1 MSGSFSFG
9 MPEVDD
15 SRLRYVFYAD
25 PIDYRRMPTIL
36 FLSKA
41 PPYRHTGAEQV
52 VWNVGTH
59 LATNGWDVHFLCPE
73 GDAPPDVENVTYHHL
88 STPDS
93 FFAEKATFFLK
104 GVPAYRRVRS
114 AIQPDLV
121 YDNASPFPF
130 LYAYAADS
138 DRLITKVHAVY
149 GLSAFQNKDH
159 PLTQIGTIIGEQVYR
174 AVDGANVLTIS
185 DSTKQRL
192 SSLVRKNAGE
202 ITVVTNGVNTDSFDY
217 AFSPDGPVLSLCELT
232 PRKNV
237 EMLLHAWKTVETRRS
252 IERELLIAGD
262 GPQREALERL
272 ADQLE
277 LSTVSFVGYV
287 PESEKLELFKEAFCY
302 VLPTRMEGFGLT
314 NLEAMA
320 SGCVVVST
328 DVPGVRDY
336 IIDGENGYTV
346 ASDNK
351 QALAERLVNVL
362 DAPEQQRGIA
372 KSGKQTSERYDIADA
387 AEAERKVLAKKVTA
401 RPGKQ
406 KRL

>member
-1 MSGSFSFG
+1 
-9 MPEVDD
+9 
-15 SRLRYVFYAD
+15 
-25 PIDYRRMPTIL
+25 MPTIL

-59 LATNGWDVHFLCPE
+59 LAANGWNVHFLCPE
-73 GDAPPDVENVTYHHL
+73 GDDPPDVENITYHHL

-104 GVPAYRRVRS
+104 GIPAYRRVRS

-159 PLTQIGTIIGEQVYR
+159 PITQIGTIVGEQMYR
-174 AVDGANVLTIS
+174 LVDGSNILTIS
-185 DSTKQRL
+185 ESTKERL
-192 SSLVRKNAGE
+192 SGLVRKNAGE
-202 ITVVTNGVNTDSFDY
+202 VTVVTNGIDTERFEY

-237 EMLLHAWKTVETRRS
+237 EMLLRAWKIVETRTVV
-252 IERELLIAGD
+252 ERELIIAGD
-262 GPQREALERL
+262 GPQREYLEGL
-272 ADQLE
+272 ANELT

-287 PESEKLELFKEAFCY
+287 SESEKHDLFEEAFCY

-336 IIDGENGYTV
+336 LIDGENGYTV
-346 ASDNK
+346 PSDDS
-351 QALAERLVNVL
+351 QALAERLSSVL
-362 DAPEQQRGIA
+362 NAPEEQRRIA
-372 KSGKQTSERYDIADA
+372 KSGHQTAERYDISDA
-387 AEAERKVLAKKVTA
+387 AEAERKVLTEKMAA
-401 RPGKQ
+401 RAGKQ